1 MREHIEHVAKERRTA
16 GLLKHWRSG
25 ADDVVER
32 AVALQGIAAPT
43 FAEQDRAEEVMR
55 QFNAIGLADVEQ
67 DAVGNVYGRT
77 PGKDSSRPALLVSA
91 HLDTVFPKETD
102 LTTRFEADGRIF
114 GAGIGD
120 NSLGL
125 AALVGLASA
134 IAEHNVT
141 PGCDIWWVATV
152 GEEGLGDLRGIR
164 RAIDRLGEQV
174 GASIILEGIGLGW
187 IYNAALGVRRLRIT
201 VEGPGGH
208 SWLHPAPPSAIHH
221 LLKLGAALVDE
232 IIPPESPRSSFNIGL
247 VEGGTSINTRAP
259 KASMGIDIRSV
270 EPGTLAALES
280 RVRDVSSRFTL
291 APSLGL
297 TIDVIGDRPSA
308 RLSPRH
314 PLVRAAREALVVVG
328 GPEPSLSIGSTDAN
342 IPLAAGIPSVCIG
355 ITTGGNPHTKSE
367 YIDTQPVA
375 LGMQQVTLL
384 TLAAAENTVAW
395 SQWLDDEEAEVE

>member
-1 MREHIEHVAKERRTA
+1 MRQHIEQVAKSPPTA
-16 GLLKHWRSG
+16 HLLKIWRER

-32 AVALQGIAAPT
+32 AVALQSIPAPT
-43 FAEQDRAEEVMR
+43 FAEQDRAEEVSR
-55 QFNAIGLADVEQ
+55 QFTAIGLADVEQ
-67 DAVGNVYGRT
+67 DAVGNVYART
-77 PGKDSSRPALLVSA
+77 PGKDPTRPALLVSA

-102 LTTRFEADGRIF
+102 LTTRFEADGRII

-125 AALVGLASA
+125 AALISLADVLT
-134 IAEHNVT
+134 EHDVT
-141 PGCDIWWVATV
+141 PACDIWWVATV

-164 RAIDRLGEQV
+164 AAVNRLGERL
-174 GASIILEGIGLGW
+174 GTSIILEGIGLGW

-232 IIPPESPRSSFNIGL
+232 IIPPETPRSSFNIGL
-247 VEGGTSINTRAP
+247 IDGGTSINTRAP
-259 KASMGIDIRSV
+259 KASISIDLRSV
-270 EPGTLAALES
+270 DRATLTALEA
-280 RVRDVSSRFTL
+280 RIRDVASRFTL
-291 APSLGL
+291 APGLAL

-308 RLSPRH
+308 RLSSRH
-314 PLVRAAREALVVVG
+314 PLVRAAQETLATLG
-328 GPEPSLSIGSTDAN
+328 GLEPSLSIGSTDAN

-355 ITTGGNPHTKSE
+355 ITTGGNPHTTSE
-367 YIDTQPVA
+367 YIDTQPVS

-384 TLAAAENTVAW
+384 TLVAAQNTVAW
-395 SQWLDDEEAEVE
+395 SQWLDDEEAGPG